1 MEASQAVAQSMA
13 KKIKLKVVI
22 GTKRALAES
31 FLKLLPPLRDA
42 DEDFDAPMLQASRKP
57 FQTRATQRV
66 GEVLSVWLSTMS
78 CRMMSWCCKALNF
91 VEMSTLGAGDCDR
104 IGDRFLP
111 DTKRCLHAWLRENL
125 VEGLRS
131 GIQTSFYTCDYTT
144 KPALTCGPVLRHLTV
159 GMQRLEERMQIEA
172 ETAETQRL
180 LQTYPLPEQPGVQKS
195 TPEQQEARKRLC
207 RLWTAANHAVM
218 HGHCLMAIHMLTGRE
233 VLRTHIFWRLM
244 LKRVLWGVFEEMRRH
259 SGSHDALEAEG
270 QVALADIGLAAGSTE
285 HCSVEAGVA
294 ETHFREV
301 AMAPPNDGFELR
313 TTSFYEDYLHRG
325 DVEPLASMNF
335 YVYGMHVSC
344 VHVQQVGSR
353 QANVAEFDF
362 APHYAKAKYY
372 VQILH
377 PAPRVPYLHGVTMPT
392 KEKDPEMWAAV
403 HIAVLR
409 KHHCL
414 DGKYCGQAQAVN
426 HIRKIPLTRRR
437 RILVAGGDI
446 RQVAD
451 KTGVLS
457 EWKAT
462 EAEMQTLADRAD
474 VTWQILHDMV

>member
-1 MEASQAVAQSMA
+1 MEASQAVAQSTA

-31 FLKLLPPLRDA
+31 FLKLLPAFRRA
-42 DEDFDAPMLQASRKP
+42 DEHFDAPMLQASRKP

-111 DTKRCLHAWLRENL
+111 DTTRCLHAWLRENL

-159 GMQRLEERMQIEA
+159 GMQRLEERMQVEA

-180 LQTYPLPEQPGVQKS
+180 LQTYPLPEQPGVPKS

-244 LKRVLWGVFEEMRRH
+244 LKRVL
-259 SGSHDALEAEG
+259 
-270 QVALADIGLAAGSTE
+270 
-285 HCSVEAGVA
+285 
-294 ETHFREV
+294 
-301 AMAPPNDGFELR
+301 
-313 TTSFYEDYLHRG
+313 
-325 DVEPLASMNF
+325 
-335 YVYGMHVSC
+335 
-344 VHVQQVGSR
+344 
-353 QANVAEFDF
+353 
-362 APHYAKAKYY
+362 
-372 VQILH
+372 
-377 PAPRVPYLHGVTMPT
+377 
-392 KEKDPEMWAAV
+392 
-403 HIAVLR
+403 
-409 KHHCL
+409 
-414 DGKYCGQAQAVN
+414 
-426 HIRKIPLTRRR
+426 
-437 RILVAGGDI
+437 
-446 RQVAD
+446 
-451 KTGVLS
+451 
-457 EWKAT
+457 
-462 EAEMQTLADRAD
+462 
-474 VTWQILHDMV
+474 